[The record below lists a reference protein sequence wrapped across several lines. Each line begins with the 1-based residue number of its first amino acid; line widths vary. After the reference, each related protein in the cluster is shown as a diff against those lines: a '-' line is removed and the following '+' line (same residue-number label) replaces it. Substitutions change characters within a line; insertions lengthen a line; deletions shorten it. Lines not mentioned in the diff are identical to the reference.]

1 MLKAFNEVGS
11 KLHFK
16 WMSLAVCTG
25 EERWEPE
32 NQWGNL
38 EQEPRFG
45 ALCLKVFSNLGNRGF
60 ATT

>member
-1 MLKAFNEVGS
+1 MLKAFDEMGS
-11 KLHFK
+11 KLNFK
-16 WMSLAVCTG
+16 WMNLAVCTG

-38 EQEPRFG
+38 EHKPRFG
-45 ALCLKVFSNLGNRGF
+45 ALCLKVFSNLGNREF